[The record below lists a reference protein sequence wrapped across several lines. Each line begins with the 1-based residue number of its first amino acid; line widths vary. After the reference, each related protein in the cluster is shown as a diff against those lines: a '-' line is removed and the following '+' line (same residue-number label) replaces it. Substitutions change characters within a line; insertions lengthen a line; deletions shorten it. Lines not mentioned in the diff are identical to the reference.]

1 MTMFGDMMGNMK
13 QQQEA
18 IQKQLTAKEII
29 GESGEGAIQVT
40 CNGLRQVLNVAI
52 DKSKLEWE
60 DSEQVEDLFL
70 IATNRALEKAAAV
83 EQELT
88 ANSLKDMLPPGMGG
102 LSGLFG

>member
-1 MTMFGDMMGNMK
+1 MFGDMMGNMK

-18 IQKQLTAKEII
+18 VQKELAAKEII
-29 GESGEGAIQVT
+29 GEAGEGAIKVT
-40 CNGLRQVLNVAI
+40 CNGLRKVLNIAI
-52 DKSKLEWE
+52 DKTKLDWE
-60 DSEQVEDLFL
+60 DSEQVEDLVL
-70 IATNRALEKAAAV
+70 IATNRALDKAAAV

>member
-1 MTMFGDMMGNMK
+1 MFGDMMGNMK

-18 IQKQLTAKEII
+18 VQKELAAKEII
-29 GESGEGAIQVT
+29 GEAGEGAIKVT
-40 CNGLRQVLNVAI
+40 CNGLRIVLNIAI
-52 DKSKLEWE
+52 DKTKLDWE
-60 DSEQVEDLFL
+60 DSEQVEDLVL
-70 IATNRALEKAAAV
+70 IATNRALDKAAAV